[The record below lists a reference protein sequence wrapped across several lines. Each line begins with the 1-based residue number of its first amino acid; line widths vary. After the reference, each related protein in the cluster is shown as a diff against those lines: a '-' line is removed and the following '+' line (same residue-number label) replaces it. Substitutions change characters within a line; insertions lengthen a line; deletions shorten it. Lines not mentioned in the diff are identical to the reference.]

1 MKIKF
6 TASIITAAL
15 IVLWAT
21 SSFADMTSI
30 RIRNLTEQAIWVGT
44 GGMGRQIPRPR
55 DGIVKV
61 YSICANTRA
70 SQKWIKVTASLEG
83 SNKVAEKN
91 YRKGS
96 GKIVNFFLSDF
107 REPEK
112 K

>member
-6 TASIITAAL
+6 TVSIIAAAL
-15 IVLWAT
+15 IALWAT

-30 RIRNLTEQAIWVGT
+30 RVRNLTGQAIWVRA
-44 GGMGRQIPRPR
+44 GGMGRQIPASG

-61 YSICANTRA
+61 YSICANTRG

-91 YRKGS
+91 YKKGS

-107 REPEK
+107 R
-112 K
+112 